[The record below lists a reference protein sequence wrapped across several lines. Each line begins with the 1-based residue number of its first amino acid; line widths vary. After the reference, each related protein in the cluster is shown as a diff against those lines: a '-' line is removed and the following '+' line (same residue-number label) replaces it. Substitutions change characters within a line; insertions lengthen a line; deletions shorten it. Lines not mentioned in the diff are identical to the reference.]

1 MEKDSVEMIGK
12 GKQTGAAGG
21 RIDPFTGEPLT
32 YHYLNTARARR
43 GRTEED
49 AITKA
54 RKQRRGM
61 LKRYRPMIMSLLF
74 VALAGILLSRGT
86 KTAGFAYQEHL
97 ADVAVTVTTPE
108 GRMVSLDLK
117 DLAYYVW
124 KIERDGDVR
133 ARVYDP
139 KDPKVYWNLF
149 LNDEGDQSGYMSDL
163 GRQAVVDYA
172 VRDTIYVLEAE
183 RNGFALT
190 PEQERDAVL
199 EADRYFLDQSE
210 KAKEALQL
218 SRDELIDSVKKETL
232 ARQYMLYLYDN
243 GQREIDLG
251 GAEYE
256 ALKETCAVTVDE
268 EVVKGIRIGYVTIN

>member
-1 MEKDSVEMIGK
+1 MEKDSTEMIGK
-12 GKQTGAAGG
+12 GKRTGATGG
-21 RIDPFTGEPLT
+21 RIDPFTGEPIT

-43 GRTEED
+43 GQTEED
-49 AITKA
+49 AITRA
-54 RKQRRGM
+54 RKRRRGM
-61 LKRYRPMIMSLLF
+61 LKKYRPMIMSLLF

-86 KTAGFAYQEHL
+86 KNAGFAYREHL
-97 ADVAVTVTTPE
+97 GDVAVTMAAPDG
-108 GRMVSLDLK
+108 GRVSLDLK

-133 ARVYDP
+133 ARAYDP

-163 GRQAVVDYA
+163 GREAVVDYA

-190 PEQERDAVL
+190 QEQERDAVL

-243 GQREIDLG
+243 GQKEIDVG

-256 ALKETCAVTVDE
+256 TLKSAYGVTVE
-268 EVVKGIRIGYVTIN
+268 EEIVKGIRIGYVTIN